1 METFWFCVIALL
13 WLGYL
18 FLEGFDF
25 GVGMLLPVLGRDE
38 TERRV
43 VINTIGP
50 VWDGNEVWLL
60 VAVGATFAAF
70 PAWYAS
76 LLSGAYLPLVLFLLA
91 LIGRGVAFEYRG
103 KVDSARWRRT
113 WDRVIVGGSWAAA
126 LSVGLLLSTTVFG
139 LPLDAV
145 GDRVGSPFASVRPE
159 TLLGAVAVAGYALVH
174 GAVFLSLKT
183 EGDVRERARA
193 LALKVAPF
201 ALLPLLVLLL
211 AVQLRSGS
219 VWTWG
224 ASIAV
229 ALAALGAYARLALRR
244 EGQAFAL
251 MGVAVAA
258 AVAALFGA
266 LHPDVLPSTLD
277 PAWSLTVAG
286 AASSPYT
293 LTVMTWVA
301 AFGTPAVL
309 VYQGWTYWVFRK
321 RIGTRHIPPVHV
333 PTGDAPV
340 VDAPAP
346 GAGPSRPSR
355 PSGTS

>member
-1 METFWFCVIALL
+1 MDLATFWFCVIALL

-43 VINTIGP
+43 LINTIGP

-60 VAVGATFAAF
+60 VAAGATFAAF
-70 PAWYAS
+70 PGWYAS
-76 LLSGAYLPLVLFLLA
+76 LFSAVYLPLTVFLLA

-103 KVDSARWRRT
+103 KVDSPRWRAV
-113 WDRVIVGGSWAAA
+113 WDKVIVTGSLVAA
-126 LSVGLLLSTTVFG
+126 LSVGLLLTATVLG
-139 LPLDAV
+139 LPLDAN
-145 GDRVGSPFASVRPE
+145 GDRIGSPFASIRWD
-159 TLLGAVAVAGYALVH
+159 TALGAVAVAGYAVVH
-174 GAVFLSLKT
+174 GAVFIALKT
-183 EGDVRERARA
+183 EGEIRSRARH
-193 LALKVAPF
+193 LALRVSPV

-211 AVQLRSGS
+211 VVQVRSGS
-219 VWTWG
+219 AWTWAAAIVVG
-224 ASIAV
+224 LAS
-229 ALAALGAYARLALRR
+229 LAAMARLLVGR

-251 MGVAVAA
+251 MGLTVVG

-266 LHPDVLPSTLD
+266 LYPDVLPSTVD
-277 PAWSLTVAG
+277 AANSLTIAN

-309 VYQGWTYWVFRK
+309 IYQGWTYWVFRK
-321 RIGTRHIPPVHV
+321 RIGTGHIPPIHV
-333 PTGDAPV
+333 PK
-340 VDAPAP
+340 
-346 GAGPSRPSR
+346 S
-355 PSGTS
+355 